1 MRTVH
6 IKSKWTDGGV
16 APSRAPLVAIVDDDQ
31 SLREALESRLNSVG
45 FGAKDFTSAENVVS
59 SDCLGKAK
67 CLILD
72 VYLPGMNGIELQAR
86 LVLLTRTP
94 PRDCTH

>member
-6 IKSKWTDGGV
+6 IKSKRADW
-16 APSRAPLVAIVDDDQ
+16 AANSSRAPLVAIVDDDQ
-31 SLREALESRLNSVG
+31 SVREALEILLNSVG
-45 FGAKDFTSAENVVS
+45 FGAKDFTSAQDFVS

-72 VYLPGMNGIELQAR
+72 VLIPGKSGIELQAR